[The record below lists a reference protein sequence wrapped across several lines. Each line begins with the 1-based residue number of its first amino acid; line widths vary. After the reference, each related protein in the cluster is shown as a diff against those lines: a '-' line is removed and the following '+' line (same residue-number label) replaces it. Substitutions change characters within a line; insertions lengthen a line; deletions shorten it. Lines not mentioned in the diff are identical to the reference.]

1 MDFPGASARASE
13 VSEAL
18 DGVMGHLRTLSRA
31 LEPSPVRRT
40 GLKNALMDLAAH
52 ASHGAGIRLR
62 YSATATLAP
71 EIADAMYHAI
81 TSAVAAAEGAKDVA
95 IFVSGARAVTARVS
109 QAGRSRKKALTAAAL
124 LARHSGL
131 DFDVTTERG
140 TIVSIRYAI
149 RRPSGG

>member
-1 MDFPGASARASE
+1 MDFPGASARAAE

-40 GLKNALMDLAAH
+40 GLKNALMDLAEG
-52 ASHGAGIRLR
+52 SHHGTSIRLR

-81 TSAVAAAEGAKDVA
+81 TSAVAAAGGAKDVA
-95 IFVSGARAVTARVS
+95 IFVSGARIACRAR
-109 QAGRSRKKALTAAAL
+109 RKKALAAAAL

-131 DFDVTTERG
+131 GFDVTTEKG